1 MIKYGMV
8 DDPVSP
14 VADDLV
20 PPEQQVP
27 GAPVNLIDPKLKERA
42 LKRIQGII
50 KGNGV
55 PVEEVKLEDCQ
66 AQVYP
71 FAARTFVKLAP
82 VYGIRIEPGM
92 NKIAELST
100 GLEAFNRDLA
110 NTVVDART
118 VPERRQSI
126 VNFLF
131 ERPDKGFGIKD
142 QKVKF
147 HKLTRDLV
155 MHEGCIT
162 CSKQGRVK
170 CQKCGADGMITCNL
184 CHGRNQIICP
194 QCRSTGRVVHGNSH
208 RSCDRCD
215 GDGKIA
221 CTRCNGRGQMKCS
234 ICAASGSLQCEKC
247 AGTGWLSHL
256 AHVEMEAQ
264 MHFDFERH
272 VLPIEVT
279 RMIDAFGSRL
289 VEKGDIE
296 VVLRPTAL
304 TPEEIQKTEEPPDT
318 LFIDYHG
325 KAPYGPIQFRIRE
338 RIIPAIL
345 FGYHGKLIEAP
356 SFLDDITKKG
366 QQVLGEAA
374 NGVGNVADKVRRA
387 AKYRMLCDVI
397 IQAAGKA
404 RQRQALDILATRYPT
419 GIARERLLA
428 LLLQADLALK
438 AITRKPRIFGLL
450 GGLAVFS
457 GLVATY
463 FMQPQARMGLEA
475 RNIPEA
481 ALIALDALLIPVG
494 MMMGTLSAQFCGMF
508 VQKKAIAGLAPP
520 ELMTRM
526 MPKAGKSI
534 HWALAGSV
542 LIVAG
547 LLLYLGFYQPAL
559 APPWVLQLRAML

>member
-1 MIKYGMV
+1 MA
-8 DDPVSP
+8 DTPDLPATTATPAPEPLDP
-14 VADDLV
+14 AK
-20 PPEQQVP
+20 
-27 GAPVNLIDPKLKERA
+27 PVNLIDPKLKERA

-71 FAARTFVKLAP
+71 FSARTFVKLAP
-82 VYGIRIEPGM
+82 AYGIRIEAGM
-92 NKIAELST
+92 NKTAELST

-118 VPERRQSI
+118 VPERRQAI

-162 CSKQGRVK
+162 CSKLGRIK
-170 CQKCGADGMITCNL
+170 CQKCGADGKITCNL
-184 CHGRNQIICP
+184 CQGRNQIICP
-194 QCRSTGRVVHGNSH
+194 QCRNTGRVAHGNGH

-234 ICAASGSLQCEKC
+234 VCAASGTLQCEKC

-264 MHFDFERH
+264 MHFDFDRH
-272 VLPIEVT
+272 VVPIEVAG
-279 RMIDAFGSRL
+279 MIDAFGSRL

-296 VVLRPTAL
+296 VVLRPTAQ
-304 TPEEIQKTEEPPDT
+304 TPEEIQKTEEPKDT
-318 LFIDYHG
+318 IFIDYFA

-356 SFLDDITKKG
+356 SFLDDLTKKG
-366 QQVLGEAA
+366 QQVLAEAA
-374 NGVGNVADKVRRA
+374 NGVGNVGDKVRRA
-387 AKYRMLCDVI
+387 AKYRMLCDII

-404 RQRQALDILATRYPT
+404 RAS
-419 GIARERLLA
+419 
-428 LLLQADLALK
+428 
-438 AITRKPRIFGLL
+438 
-450 GGLAVFS
+450 AV
-457 GLVATY
+457 
-463 FMQPQARMGLEA
+463 
-475 RNIPEA
+475 
-481 ALIALDALLIPVG
+481 D
-494 MMMGTLSAQFCGMF
+494 
-508 VQKKAIAGLAPP
+508 
-520 ELMTRM
+520 
-526 MPKAGKSI
+526 
-534 HWALAGSV
+534 
-542 LIVAG
+542 
-547 LLLYLGFYQPAL
+547 
-559 APPWVLQLRAML
+559 